1 MTTVTDEPLRVL
13 QFWRDLEI
21 FNIPKSPTSRDNTPQ
36 TKVSTLRRKGR
47 SSTLPWNDPKYA
59 PTGSHAYVHLVYV
72 GVADIEDLARLLLQA
87 VLPKEQLAERELQRL
102 TGEGWLAAFV
112 ADEHGVARPESYLA
126 ASFAQGVQLVREDGS
141 LENINVRLARAREE
155 FAQRC
160 HELAPAEAESQG
172 DAAKPAPSGTSLDWD
187 RLDAERDVICALL
200 GGEAANASAL
210 DWRVVIRTT
219 RIKRSKLRDN
229 LEAATDFLNSFY
241 LDDLDRLI
249 NQAAHKKPFGAAL
262 TRYLGAALKPEGRVD
277 ILTQHASMAGL
288 VSAARLPS
296 ARWPAPSKFPLV
308 LAQQAA
314 VFNVLH
320 TLGQKDGIIGVNG
333 PPGTGKTTLL
343 CDVIAEIVTER
354 ARRIAQLNRPVE
366 LFDERTTVAGKAFSP
381 IKSSIIDGTSIVVT
395 SNNNNAVKNITQE
408 LPARGKIG
416 EEFGPVAYFD
426 EVIREVFRAQK
437 VLDDEKN
444 PIEGWGI
451 IAAALGNVGNRRSF
465 AAGFFR
471 DEAPP
476 KPRPTPPSTAQDDEA
491 DDSADT
497 VEVLED
503 EEVTT
508 TLQEAKDACPP
519 TLKQLL
525 EAASNEYPRYQDEW
539 RVAKRAFLELQAEF
553 ERQRTVLVQ
562 AEKATLELD
571 RSHAKLAEL
580 QAKLS
585 TFADR
590 IGAQERGLEHL
601 RERRTDQ
608 RALLQAQQATLTQLQ
623 AASLPNLWDRLVAL
637 FGRETSRMATRRQ
650 ALEAPTRELADLSAE
665 LATISRAIARGETE
679 LTDLRGQEK
688 STTTELAALIRQR
701 ASHQRALEAG
711 YATGA
716 QHFPDAAFWS
726 LPAEQRH
733 RASMAVGQPLDQL
746 RARLF
751 LQAIELHRLTILA
764 NAGKFIGNLRLVN
777 GMLTNGLQDKL
788 SPEQRPQLWNVLFFI
803 VPVVSTT
810 LASFDRLFVGM
821 GQASLGWLLIDEAGQ
836 ATPQSAAGA
845 IWRSRR
851 AVIVGDPLQIEP
863 VFTVPLSLTETLR
876 QRHGV
881 APAWS
886 PADDES
892 VQTLA
897 DRTTPFGSWVSNDAS
912 DGGKNGESGT
922 RIWTGMPLRTHRRC
936 DDPMFSVA
944 NAIAY
949 AGQMVQGRVDAEG
962 RPQPAAL
969 SCVLGHSAWWDVSAT
984 RVQHPVSHDELDVLI
999 ERLQQLQREPALV
1012 LPTGKAA
1019 RIYVISPFKKVAK
1032 ECGDRLRKAKI
1043 NGVDYGTV
1051 HTFQGKEA
1059 DIVFLVLGTAPG
1071 QQGAGARQW
1080 AANKPN
1086 LLNVAMTRAKARLY
1100 VIGDACQWRGLPY
1113 FRELHDALPIQ
1124 RVEPAKRPSDPAAP
1138 GTVFDLFST

>member
-1 MTTVTDEPLRVL
+1 MSTVTDEPLRVL

-21 FNIPKSPTSRDNTPQ
+21 FNIPKAPTSRDNTPQ
-36 TKVSTLRRKGR
+36 TKVTTLRRKGR

-59 PTGSHAYVHLVYV
+59 PTESHAYVHLVYV
-72 GVADIEDLARLLLQA
+72 GVADVEDLARLLLQA

-112 ADEHGVARPESYLA
+112 ADEHGVPRPESYLA
-126 ASFAQGVQLVREDGS
+126 ASFAQGVQLVREEDS
-141 LENINVRLARAREE
+141 LENINARLARAREE

-160 HELAPAEAESQG
+160 HELVPVEANSQG
-172 DAAKPAPSGTSLDWD
+172 ETAKSAPSGTSLDWD
-187 RLDAERDVICALL
+187 RLDAERGVICALL
-200 GGEAANASAL
+200 GEEAANASAL
-210 DWRVVIRTT
+210 DWRVVVRTT

-249 NQAAHKKPFGAAL
+249 NQASHKKSFGAAL
-262 TRYLGAALKPEGRVD
+262 TRYLGTALKPEGRVD

-296 ARWPAPSKFPLV
+296 GRWPAPSKYPLV

-366 LFDERTTVAGKAFSP
+366 LFDERTTVAGKTFSP
-381 IKSSIIDGTSIVVT
+381 IKPSIIDGTSIVVT

-408 LPARGKIG
+408 LPARGKIS

-444 PIEGWGI
+444 PIEGWGV
-451 IAAALGNVGNRRSF
+451 IAAALGNVSNRRSF

-476 KPRPTPPSTAQDDEA
+476 KPRTAAPSTEQSGEA
-491 DDSADT
+491 NDSADT
-497 VEVLED
+497 VEVLE
-503 EEVTT
+503 EEDVATA
-508 TLQEAKDACPP
+508 QGAKDTRPP

-525 EAASNEYPRYQDEW
+525 EAASNEYQRYQDEW
-539 RVAKRAFLELQAEF
+539 RAAKRAFLELQAEF
-553 ERQRTVLVQ
+553 ERQRTVLFQ
-562 AEKATLELD
+562 AEKAALELD
-571 RSHAKLAEL
+571 RSHGKLAEL
-580 QAKLS
+580 QTKLN

-590 IGAQERGLEHL
+590 IVAQERGLEQL

-608 RALLQAQQATLTQLQ
+608 RALVQAQQATLAQLQ

-650 ALEAPTRELADLSAE
+650 ALEAPTRVLADLSAE
-665 LATISRAIARGETE
+665 LATVSRAVARGETE
-679 LTDLRGQEK
+679 LVDLRGQEK
-688 STTTELAALIRQR
+688 STTTELAALTRQR

-788 SPEQRPQLWNVLFFI
+788 PPEQRPLLWNVLFFI

-810 LASFDRLFVGM
+810 LASFDRLFIGM
-821 GQASLGWLLIDEAGQ
+821 GQDSLGWLLIDEAGQ

-886 PADDES
+886 PANDES

-897 DRTTPFGSWVSNDAS
+897 DRITPFGSWVSTDAPDS
-912 DGGKNGESGT
+912 GKNGESGT

-962 RPQPAAL
+962 RPQRAAL
-969 SCVLGHSAWWDVSAT
+969 SCVLGDSAWWDVSAT
-984 RVQHPVSHDELDVLI
+984 RIQHPVSHDELDVLI
-999 ERLQQLQREPALV
+999 DRLAQLQREPALV
-1012 LPTGKAA
+1012 LPDGKAA
-1019 RIYVISPFKKVAK
+1019 RIYVISPFKKVAQA
-1032 ECGDRLRKAKI
+1032 CSTRLRDANIKGI
-1043 NGVDYGTV
+1043 DYGTV

-1100 VIGDACQWRGLPY
+1100 VIGDASQWRGLPY
-1113 FRELHDALPIQ
+1113 FRELHDALPVQ
-1124 RVEPAKRPSDPAAP
+1124 RVEPVQRQNDRASP
-1138 GTVFDLFST
+1138 GAVTDLFSA